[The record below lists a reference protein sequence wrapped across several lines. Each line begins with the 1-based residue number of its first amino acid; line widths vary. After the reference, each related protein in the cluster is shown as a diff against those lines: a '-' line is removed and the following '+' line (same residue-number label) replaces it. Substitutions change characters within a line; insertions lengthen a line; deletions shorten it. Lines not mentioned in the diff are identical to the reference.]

1 MAIPRRFS
9 LLEESRNGN
18 LPFLEDRGRKNLFLG
33 VLGEFRGMGCY
44 FILLI
49 FQDLMVLL
57 SGIITE
63 NTNLWDKN
71 SIMIKKIQIFRGI
84 FFSQF
89 FFVEFFQKILYF
101 LVFLVFSRSSRNFG
115 EDPRIRGVIESIP
128 REARRANRSGTS
140 RNEGRGIPRAIP
152 TCTIKPVVFPANS
165 PQPS

>member
-49 FQDLMVLL
+49 FQDLMVFLVLL

-71 SIMIKKIQIFRGI
+71 SIMIKKIPIFRGI
-84 FFSQF
+84 FFLSNF
-89 FFVEFFQKILYF
+89 FCGIFPGNVVLFGIFEVLKEFWRGPEDL
-101 LVFLVFSRSSRNFG
+101 RS
-115 EDPRIRGVIESIP
+115 DRIYS
-128 REARRANRSGTS
+128 SG
-140 RNEGRGIPRAIP
+140 N
-152 TCTIKPVVFPANS
+152 
-165 PQPS
+165 